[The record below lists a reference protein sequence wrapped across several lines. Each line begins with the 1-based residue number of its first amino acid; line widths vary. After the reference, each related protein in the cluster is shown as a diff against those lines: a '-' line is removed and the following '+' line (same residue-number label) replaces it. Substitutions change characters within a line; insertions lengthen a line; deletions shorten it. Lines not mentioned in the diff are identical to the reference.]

1 MSKILY
7 IHCGTHKTG
16 TSAIQKFLKNN
27 QEKLEKNNLHY
38 TNIGNTK
45 AYPDCNHNLA
55 WKISGD
61 PKLEKLNDSLNDFF
75 ELLKI
80 SNKNLIISSEDFQ
93 FINLEKQ
100 SYDKFCEEI
109 YKNNYKIKVILYLR
123 NQFDYFRG
131 VYQILLMSGVR
142 FINFKQS
149 LTMIKQNDHLLI
161 INKTTFCFNYNFY
174 LKNIKEKLSVSDDDI
189 ICKSYD
195 ENKENLIQ
203 SFNNIIN
210 FNEISEIERYSSI
223 NVALPQLVVDLMETL
238 NKNIHMSKIDFK
250 SSAFARRNLV
260 FNKFFRLGK
269 RFQIEDDE
277 TINYFKNEF
286 HKSNLEV
293 ENLYKIRIN
302 KFI

>member
-131 VYQILLMSGVR
+131 VYQILLMSAVK
-142 FINFKQS
+142 FINFKQA
-149 LTMIKQNDHLLI
+149 LTMIKQNDHLLK
-161 INKTTFCFNYNFY
+161 INKTTFCFNYNFL

-223 NVALPQLVVDLMETL
+223 NVALPQLVIDLMETL
-238 NKNIHMSKIDFK
+238 NKNIHISKIDFK
-250 SSAFARRNLV
+250 SSTFARRNLL

-269 RFQIEDDE
+269 KFQIEDDE